1 MLDYNTLHGKYGKKR
16 STGAAQTDAP
26 ASAKKDTVGLID
38 YDALR
43 KKYGTGKK
51 RQSKPAEAPHTTAA
65 KKEALRLMESGAL
78 TPTAVMRRKLGV
90 PVEQQSKTILRES
103 EKVNRQVKAAE
114 SEVRRDARDRDK
126 AAGGYAAA
134 FSGVKIPVD
143 KHPVASTYAAA
154 RGAVQTEE
162 QKATAEKAAALG
174 RLMNQQNDLAR
185 AYYFTE
191 NEEQRGRISR
201 DTTMQGKQKGVGDLQ
216 SVISM
221 AIKVA
226 ADAQNPGSGGEPAHI
241 QQFKER
247 LAREYGITQAAINN
261 YALYG
266 DDDSVPA
273 DGRYTNISQF
283 IHQLEREQQRL
294 SDEMTAEGYDYNR
307 MAEYQ
312 QRLKNATEAK
322 VRAEEREKAAKE
334 DPGMASLGSVFA
346 RALQPLDYAGAALSG
361 LGRSDPS
368 KPKSY
373 VPIDPAAMDT
383 TNAVNTVRGTVA
395 KMAEEKWGP
404 VGSFA
409 YQTGMSMAD
418 FLFTAGITGNF
429 SGGGKTAANLSL
441 GIMGSN
447 AAADTTVSA
456 LNRGLSNRQAL
467 TLGAI
472 AGAAEIVTEKV
483 SLETLLDMTSLSK
496 SRMGYVLQ
504 NIIAEGSEEATS
516 DVINWTADVLVSRDK
531 SEWRQ
536 AIAAYQ
542 AQGMDENTA
551 FWHALGD
558 QAVEIGVDFLGGAA
572 SGGIMAGGSVA
583 IDSHYD
589 RAAGRDFRQSMN
601 NADGLY
607 QAAIDTGL
615 ESGADSD
622 AHRLATRYQQK
633 LDKKG
638 ALSDGQLGRL
648 YRANIAAI
656 EAEGDVD
663 TPAMQ
668 NPAEGAEMPSTAINT
683 DTATHTPEQQAAI
696 EAYQADADE
705 TLKEVFQ
712 GYLENPNQGFSR
724 HNISSVSQR
733 QAQDAQRLLGGDYAG
748 YRNAINSNG
757 IQHIL
762 GEHGPSGTVDHSL
775 ADLNDIARMGHVLDN
790 YDNVELVTYESGDTD
805 YSREFRDKNDRPA
818 PMLKFSKRVDGTYY
832 VVEAIPESK
841 YKKFWV
847 VSAYMEKADGG
858 TQAPDANGPRTTP
871 NASLASSPSAS
882 TDSIPQTAQD
892 VNKRRSHEAE
902 VLKPHAIAKM
912 GLGANGKTGLVN
924 AIDTRRELGMFSDT
938 MTEENLVE
946 GYIDVYLA
954 GLNGATLE
962 QGGLPLTA
970 GVQAEKLSPTER
982 MQAYYN
988 GVNDAQARVEANKR
1002 AANFAKVAGTEKGL
1016 VWDSYVETD
1025 LLPET
1030 ADRIN
1035 ELAKRLNVRV
1045 TFADSVDG
1053 GQANGQINGADI
1065 VIAKDAENPALV
1077 VFGHEVGH
1085 WLEETAPE
1093 QYQAFRQF
1101 AEQRYHTEIL
1111 ERMAQYELAGKELDY
1126 DGALR
1131 EFVNDDIGRLI
1142 GDTDALNDFINEN
1155 RENRTLLQRF
1165 ADALRTLWKKL
1176 TGKDR
1181 QQVKTAEEAL
1191 VAALRA
1197 SEAQAAKLEKAGQVQ
1212 DFSQETADAGAR
1224 YSIGYDVDNTPF
1236 VTVEDDIL
1244 NGVPKSEWVKTVKE
1258 NLREKFPEGVTVARS
1273 RIDIDKTTQRETTW
1287 SKYTQWLRESS
1298 PDVYADKMRA
1308 LGSVDEI
1315 LRASQGYINEEPNH
1329 PRKDDI
1335 IDFARG
1341 TVQLRIGENDYT
1353 AEVVVGG
1360 RKDGSMVLYD
1370 VLNLAKTTIKEKS
1383 QARQTANPSPGTG
1396 RNTVTASG
1404 DTVTHPGE
1412 DVKPNYSLKGTE
1424 HAERMVELERE
1435 NAALQAKYEQ
1445 AMKQTRRSDAG
1456 KVSEAQVGRYA
1467 KVLMD
1472 HVGVKGDA
1480 KALGLKLQTMYDAVA
1495 SGKDLDGAEFTY
1507 RDFRQMA
1514 NDIAGDLVSR
1524 AVLQDNTMYE
1534 DYAAL
1539 RAHIRDTRIV
1549 VDAETRESITDYAD
1563 FRKRNMG
1570 RLRLAHG
1577 ETGNIDLV
1585 YNELSREYPG
1595 LFDPE
1600 LSYGQDQLERIAEVM
1615 EMIYARKEFNPWAG
1629 DMARATQ
1636 MFANEIMEQFWDLP
1650 GQEATFADRQWRQ
1663 REALKRRHM
1672 AEVKDAV
1679 RAEREKG
1686 KVREQKLKEQFQKKR
1701 QEAVDIS
1708 KRETINRMA
1717 DRMTKRLLYPT
1728 SKQHVPEQLR
1738 GPALEVLASL
1748 NRESGYELVFGKDAK
1763 YKRVL
1768 RGEAL
1773 DSEPTVRTEKMRALR
1788 DAIDDL
1794 LKDDSYMGVV
1804 DPDMMENIK
1813 EVEALKDI
1821 PLVKMSSKQ
1830 VSTVGKVL
1838 CALER
1843 AVTSAD
1849 KAMSQ
1854 AKYAEISTWANNLRE
1869 DTKTRRE
1876 MRHLP
1881 KGFLS
1886 MDMAT
1891 PITFFERYGE
1901 AGREIYRAMQA
1912 AEGKSKVLACEVGE
1926 QTRKIV
1932 DNKTVQKLQTTRHEF
1947 ELESGKRVTLTTD
1960 QIMEVYELLKRR
1972 QSHDHILEGGIYQPE
1987 IGGLPA
1993 GKNKKI
1999 YRGTEPLKLTV
2010 NDLRNITQTLTP
2022 EEIRIADRL
2031 QGLMTGMLAEYGNQ
2045 ASMEVYG
2052 YRKFTEPDYWPIHV
2066 AKEGTYASVEQNRT
2080 NTAKSTRNMGMTKAT
2095 IKHANNPLNIHG
2107 AFQTFAQHA
2116 SDMIEY
2122 SVGLA
2127 VMEDAE
2133 RLFNFT
2139 YEDTGK
2145 TVKDLLDTVGGTGSQ
2160 RYWTRL
2166 MEDFQNGIK
2175 ERSDTEVWPM
2185 IGGAIG
2191 KFKATRVAANFQVI
2205 IQQPTAWV
2213 KAMLVL
2219 NPKHMIE
2226 GLAKGATPG
2235 KGWAKAL
2242 KYAPIAVQKDLGGID
2257 MGSRASMKEILFDD
2271 KTRLKRANDFLG
2283 GGAQAAD
2290 AFTWGKL
2297 WNACEWTIA
2306 DKEGSPKKGSEAF
2319 YKKVGDLFTD
2329 VICQTQVVDG
2339 IMQRSQIMRSG
2350 NAVVQQGTAFM
2361 GEPVQAYN
2369 ILMRTYENWRYEQNG
2384 RKRGVARKQFARAA
2398 VAVILTNVVTALAKS
2413 ITGAMRD
2420 DDPDKK
2426 FGERYLAQ
2434 LTGIDGDEETLGD
2447 KIGAV
2452 LLDGNLA
2459 GQLNPIG
2466 WVPFIKEVES
2476 IFEGYDVSRTE
2487 FETVKDFIG
2496 EAKNFIKAINGD
2508 SKSTVQSA
2516 MTNLLASGA
2525 NFFSIPAENI
2535 KRDMMSAVR
2544 TLAVEADNLELQ
2556 YEIDKAIYNMG
2567 NKGNRSRFTYTLYRA
2582 IKAGDKE
2589 LEEKI
2594 IRELKEKGGMEDKDI
2609 SSAVEK
2615 QMKKDQG
2622 VKEVKELDERY
2633 VAPDDREVYERAIER
2648 LTGSALGKKAT
2659 EQQLK
2664 DAKADAYKFT
2674 TRAGG
2679 EKDQERW
2686 DRWEA
2691 AGMDAGT
2698 YALYQLAEE
2707 MADKPNE
2714 NGNLGTIT
2722 NEERE
2727 VAIRSMGLSRR
2738 DSAAMW
2744 VLAGGKEKSNPWR

>member
-1 MLDYNTLHGKYGKKR
+1 MATIQERLNNMKRGSQTSDIQRRLDNMKQGK
-16 STGAAQTDAP
+16 SPASSALTGAAQRQGK
-26 ASAKKDTVGLID
+26 ASETFRPVMAQKVD
-38 YDALR
+38 
-43 KKYGTGKK
+43 
-51 RQSKPAEAPHTTAA
+51 QS
-65 KKEALRLMESGAL
+65 
-78 TPTAVMRRKLGV
+78 PTAPLAIDRAFHPKASQVILK
-90 PVEQQSKTILRES
+90 QSG
-103 EKVNRQVKAAE
+103 KVNEQVKAAE

-134 FSGVKIPVD
+134 FGGGKTPVD

-162 QKATAEKAAALG
+162 QRTAAEKAAALG
-174 RLMNQQNDLAR
+174 RLMDQQNDLAR

-201 DTTMQGKQKGVGDLQ
+201 DAAMQGKQQGVGDLQ
-216 SVISM
+216 NVISM

-283 IHQLEREQQRL
+283 IHQLEREQQKL

-312 QRLKNATEAK
+312 QRLKNAAEAK

-334 DPGMASLGSVFA
+334 DPAMASLGSVFA
-346 RALQPLDYAGAALSG
+346 RALQPLDYAGATLSG

-368 KPKSY
+368 KPESY

-395 KMAEEKWGP
+395 KIAEEKWGP

-429 SGGGKTAANLSL
+429 SGGGKAAANLSL

-456 LNRGLSNRQAL
+456 LNRGLSNRKAL

-496 SRMGYVLQ
+496 SRVGYVLQ

-516 DVINWTADVLVSRDK
+516 DVINWVADVLVSRDK

-638 ALSDGQLGRL
+638 TLSDGQLGRL
-648 YRANIAAI
+648 YRANITAI
-656 EAEGDVD
+656 EAEGDMD
-663 TPAMQ
+663 TPDGQDGAEGVKSE
-668 NPAEGAEMPSTAINT
+668 PAEGDTVAARLEMMRE
-683 DTATHTPEQQAAI
+683 H
-696 EAYQADADE
+696 
-705 TLKEVFQ
+705 
-712 GYLENPNQGFSR
+712 
-724 HNISSVSQR
+724 
-733 QAQDAQRLLGGDYAG
+733 AQRGF
-748 YRNAINSNG
+748 
-757 IQHIL
+757 
-762 GEHGPSGTVDHSL
+762 GPSGETALLEVYDEKMAEEIDPAEAYGVFSRVYTDAMTGQETSEIAGAPKTL
-775 ADLNDIARMGHVLDN
+775 VEAAKIAAKYDLRAAQGTQQETQVSRSPGFN
-790 YDNVELVTYESGDTD
+790 YDDAATRRFVSSLPEGVAERMDAVARAFGLTI
-805 YSREFRDKNDRPA
+805 RA
-818 PMLKFSKRVDGTYY
+818 VDSVFGGKANAQI
-832 VVEAIPESK
+832 VGSEILIDEHV
-841 YKKFWV
+841 
-847 VSAYMEKADGG
+847 ADGVSYILG
-858 TQAPDANGPRTTP
+858 HEFTHRIQELAETEYSAFQAALDQGKLQDTAAKIT
-871 NASLASSPSAS
+871 
-882 TDSIPQTAQD
+882 SIYQEKGVEITEAQALDEATADMAGEMLQ
-892 VNKRRSHEAE
+892 
-902 VLKPHAIAKM
+902 
-912 GLGANGKTGLVN
+912 NGKLLDEF
-924 AIDTRRELGMFSDT
+924 IDRNRG
-938 MTEENLVE
+938 
-946 GYIDVYLA
+946 
-954 GLNGATLE
+954 
-962 QGGLPLTA
+962 
-970 GVQAEKLSPTER
+970 
-982 MQAYYN
+982 
-988 GVNDAQARVEANKR
+988 NK
-1002 AANFAKVAGTEKGL
+1002 
-1016 VWDSYVETD
+1016 
-1025 LLPET
+1025 
-1030 ADRIN
+1030 
-1035 ELAKRLNVRV
+1035 
-1045 TFADSVDG
+1045 
-1053 GQANGQINGADI
+1053 
-1065 VIAKDAENPALV
+1065 
-1077 VFGHEVGH
+1077 
-1085 WLEETAPE
+1085 
-1093 QYQAFRQF
+1093 
-1101 AEQRYHTEIL
+1101 
-1111 ERMAQYELAGKELDY
+1111 
-1126 DGALR
+1126 
-1131 EFVNDDIGRLI
+1131 
-1142 GDTDALNDFINEN
+1142 
-1155 RENRTLLQRF
+1155 TLLQRVREVF
-1165 ADALRTLWKKL
+1165 RAIIDKL
-1176 TGKDR
+1176 TG
-1181 QQVKTAEEAL
+1181 AEKRRAQSAEGKL
-1191 VAALRA
+1191 TAALEA
-1197 SEAQAAKLEKAGQVQ
+1197 AAQNAQAVEDVQ
-1212 DFSQETADAGAR
+1212 TEANAGAR
-1224 YSIGYDVDNTPF
+1224 FSIGYDVDNTPF

-1244 NGVPKSEWVKTVKE
+1244 DGVPRAKWTQVVSE
-1258 NLREKFPEGVTVARS
+1258 NLKEKFPDGVKVGRNLIKINSQS
-1273 RIDIDKTTQRETTW
+1273 RREMTY
-1287 SKYTQWLRESS
+1287 SEYTKWLRDNDIST
-1298 PDVYADKMRA
+1298 YADKFRA
-1308 LGSVDEI
+1308 TDNADEI
-1315 LRASQGYINEEPNH
+1315 IRATQGYINEGLKHE
-1329 PRKDDI
+1329 RKDNI
-1335 IDFARG
+1335 KDFARG
-1341 TVQLRIGENDYT
+1341 TVLLRIGGADYS
-1353 AEVVVGG
+1353 AEVVVGTTSSG
-1360 RKDGSMVLYD
+1360 EMLLYD
-1370 VLNLAKTTIKEKS
+1370 IVNMQKTQIQERDGRTIQPNLAESRRSGAIASDENVS
-1383 QARQTANPSPGTG
+1383 QDGG
-1396 RNTVTASG
+1396 
-1404 DTVTHPGE
+1404 

-1424 HAERMVELERE
+1424 HAERMVELEKE

-1445 AMKQTRRSDAG
+1445 ARKQTRRSDAG

-1507 RDFRQMA
+1507 KDFRQMA

-1524 AVLQDNTMYE
+1524 AVLQDNTLYE
-1534 DYAAL
+1534 EYAAL

-1549 VDAETRESITDYAD
+1549 VDAETRANITDYAD

-1615 EMIYARKEFNPWAG
+1615 EMVYARKEFNPWAG

-1636 MFANEIMEQFWDLP
+1636 TFANEIMEQFWDLP

-1672 AEVKDAV
+1672 AEIQDTV
-1679 RAEREKG
+1679 RHEREKW
-1686 KVREQKLKEQFQKKR
+1686 KVQEQKLKEQFQKKR

-1708 KRETINRMA
+1708 KREMINRMA
-1717 DRMTKRLLYPT
+1717 DRMTKRLLHPT
-1728 SKQHVPEQLR
+1728 GKQHVPEQLR
-1738 GPALEVLASL
+1738 GPALAVLASL

-1773 DSEPTVRTEKMRALR
+1773 DSEPTVRTEKMRVLR

-1843 AVTSAD
+1843 AVISAD

-1869 DTKTRRE
+1869 GTKTRRE

-1960 QIMEVYELLKRR
+1960 QIMEVYELLKRQ

-2434 LTGIDGDEETLGD
+2434 LTGIDGDEETVGD

-2525 NFFSIPAENI
+2525 NFFGIPAENI

-2633 VAPDDREVYERAIER
+2633 VAPDDREVYERAIEQ
-2648 LTGSALGKKAT
+2648 LTGSALGKRAT
-2659 EQQLK
+2659 EQQMK
-2664 DAKADAYKFT
+2664 DAKADAYKFA

-2679 EKDQERW
+2679 EKDKERW

-2691 AGMDAGT
+2691 AGMDAGM

-2727 VAIRSMGLSRR
+2727 AAIRSMAGLTDRERSVL
-2738 DSAAMW
+2738 W
-2744 VLAGGKEKSNPWR
+2744 KLAGGKEKSDPWR